1 MQDIILLKCADCNN
15 KNYSTTKNKKNT
27 TEKLSLKKFCN
38 HCRKHV
44 LHKETKA

>member
-1 MQDIILLKCADCNN
+1 MQDIILLKCSSCNN

-27 TEKLSLKKFCN
+27 TEKLSLKKFCK
-38 HCRKHV
+38 HCRKHI